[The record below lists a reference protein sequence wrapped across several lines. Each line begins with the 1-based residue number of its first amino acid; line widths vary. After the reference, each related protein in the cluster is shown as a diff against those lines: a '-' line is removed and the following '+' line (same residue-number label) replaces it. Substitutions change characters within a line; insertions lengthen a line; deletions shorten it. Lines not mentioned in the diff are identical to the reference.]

1 MGKSTGNRYSEEF
14 KKGAVK
20 PVLENKQSFHFKGFS
35 SNMLCLFTLFS
46 KLYSLY
52 PNIYYRAKKMRKS
65 FYRFPHTWWT

>member
-35 SNMLCLFTLFS
+35 SNMLCFLLFLQSSILCTPTFIIE
-46 KLYSLY
+46 
-52 PNIYYRAKKMRKS
+52 PKK
-65 FYRFPHTWWT
+65 